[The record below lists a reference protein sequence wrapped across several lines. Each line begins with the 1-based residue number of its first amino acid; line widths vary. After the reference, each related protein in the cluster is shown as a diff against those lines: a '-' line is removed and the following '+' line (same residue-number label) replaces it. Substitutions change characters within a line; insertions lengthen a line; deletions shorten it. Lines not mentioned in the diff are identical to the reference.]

1 MSLLQ
6 IVMLIVGAV
15 LMLASGWL
23 GRRIYRGASSE
34 KEVAFGASP
43 GWFKITWVDVF
54 YAVAML
60 VGILAKEAWDQLN
73 ETGKVGIVWQRLIG
87 ALIISPIIY
96 ATVHSRFVQGELTLL
111 GLALAFQNGFFW
123 QAVFRT
129 VQQSNS

>member
-6 IVMLIVGAV
+6 IVLLIAGAI
-15 LMLASGWL
+15 LMLASGLL
-23 GRRIYRGASSE
+23 GRRIHSSE

-43 GWFKITWVDVF
+43 DWFKITLLDMF
-54 YAVAML
+54 YAVAMM
-60 VGILAKEAWDQLN
+60 VGILAKEVWDHLN

-87 ALIISPIIY
+87 AMIIAPIIY